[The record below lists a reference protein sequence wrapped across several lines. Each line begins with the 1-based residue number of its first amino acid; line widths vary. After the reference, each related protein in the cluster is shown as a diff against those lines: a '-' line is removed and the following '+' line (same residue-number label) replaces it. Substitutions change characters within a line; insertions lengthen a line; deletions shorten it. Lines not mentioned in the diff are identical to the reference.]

1 MVQHQVPL
9 LQLGIVLVFIGIII
23 IFISLI
29 TAAATAKEKGKGEKA
44 NFKFSVV
51 GFLGFIPFG
60 FGNDKRLLMFT
71 VILTVVVV
79 AATIILFSGNLK
91 P

>member
-29 TAAATAKEKGKGEKA
+29 TAAATAKEKDKGKS

-60 FGNDKRLLMFT
+60 FGNDKRLLIFGI
-71 VILTVVVV
+71 ILTVIVV
-79 AATIILFSGNLK
+79 AATIILFSRSLK